1 MASPGDSSSK
11 PGSPN
16 KPCDLE
22 SLHRDLFF
30 LLVCR
35 ATYHYG
41 IPKEDARDIVQEAFV
56 LAIRKLNVNR
66 NPRAWLYQV
75 VDHLSR
81 NHRRKSNRRA
91 ELLEKFMADA
101 IALGIAA
108 SPKDER

>member
-1 MASPGDSSSK
+1 LASKSVPPDKSATTDK
-11 PGSPN
+11 A
-16 KPCDLE
+16 CDLE

-41 IPKEDARDIVQEAFV
+41 LSKEDARDIVQEAFV

-81 NHRRKSNRRA
+81 NHRRKATRRA
-91 ELLEKFMADA
+91 ELLERWMADA
-101 IALGIAA
+101 IARGIVA
-108 SPKDER
+108 SSKDEV

>member
-1 MASPGDSSSK
+1 MAIPQVPPTSSASRE
-11 PGSPN
+11 P
-16 KPCDLE
+16 PCDLE

-41 IPKEDARDIVQEAFV
+41 LSKEDARDIVQEAFV
-56 LAIRKLNVNR
+56 LAIRKLNLNK

-81 NHRRKSNRRA
+81 NHRRKTTRRA
-91 ELLEKFMADA
+91 ELLERWLADA
-101 IALGIAA
+101 VSRRVAIG
-108 SPKDER
+108 PKDDG

>member
-1 MASPGDSSSK
+1 LASGEVPPEEVGQQAPS
-11 PGSPN
+11 
-16 KPCDLE
+16 CDLE

-41 IPKEDARDIVQEAFV
+41 LSKEDARDIVQEAFV

-81 NHRRKSNRRA
+81 NHRRKTNRRA
-91 ELLEKFMADA
+91 ELLEKWIADA
-101 IALGIAA
+101 ISSRIA
-108 SPKDER
+108 SGRRDEG

>member
-1 MASPGDSSSK
+1 VPGDSPAEAK
-11 PGSPN
+11 SPE

-41 IPKEDARDIVQEAFV
+41 LSKEDARDIVQEAFV

-81 NHRRKSNRRA
+81 NHRRKATRRA
-91 ELLEKFMADA
+91 ELLEHWMADA
-101 IALGIAA
+101 IARGIAA
-108 SPKDER
+108 SPKDEP

>member
-1 MASPGDSSSK
+1 LASKSVPPD
-11 PGSPN
+11 PTATTD

-41 IPKEDARDIVQEAFV
+41 LSKEDARDIVQEAFV
-56 LAIRKLNVNR
+56 LAVRKLNVNR

-81 NHRRKSNRRA
+81 NHRRKINRRE
-91 ELLEKFMADA
+91 ELLQRFLTEAVSRRF
-101 IALGIAA
+101 AA
-108 SPKDER
+108 SKDEQ